1 MVVVNLKYVN
11 CDVDSF
17 DSFHT
22 VTKLVFFFGLYRQL
36 RLCTRERYIM

>member
-22 VTKLVFFFGLYRQL
+22 VTKLGFFLVFTGSYVCVLGKD
-36 RLCTRERYIM
+36 I